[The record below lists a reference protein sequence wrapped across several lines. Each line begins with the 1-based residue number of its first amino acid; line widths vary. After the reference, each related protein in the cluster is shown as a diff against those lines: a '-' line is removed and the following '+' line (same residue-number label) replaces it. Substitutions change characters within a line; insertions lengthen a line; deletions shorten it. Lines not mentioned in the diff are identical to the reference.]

1 MRASTGCGTPEDP
14 TMQQFDPTVI
24 THNLPEI
31 ASGLAM
37 TLGTWVAGV
46 ALGML
51 IGFAIALLQL
61 FCGRWVRG
69 VLRVY
74 IEVLRGTPFLV
85 QLFLL
90 YYGGPSFGLTL
101 EPLTAGVLGLAVY
114 GSAYFAEAFR
124 SGFASV
130 PPGHLEA
137 AACLGL
143 TRWQAVRRIQLPQML
158 VLIVP
163 ALANLTIVLSK
174 ETAVLSIVTVPEL
187 TFVLTGI
194 GSATFAFVETLLAL
208 CVCYLALVELA
219 SRGGMWVEARLARMM
234 A

>member
-1 MRASTGCGTPEDP
+1 
-14 TMQQFDPTVI
+14 MQQFDPTVI
-24 THNLPEI
+24 THNLPAI
-31 ASGLAM
+31 GAGLAT
-37 TLGTWVAGV
+37 TLGTWIAGV
-46 ALGML
+46 AIGML
-51 IGFAIALLQL
+51 LGFAIALLQL
-61 FCGRWVRG
+61 FGGRWVRG
-69 VLRVY
+69 ALRVY

-90 YYGGPSFGLTL
+90 YYGGPSFGITL
-101 EPLTAGVLGLAVY
+101 EPLTAGVLGLGLY

-124 SGFASV
+124 SGFNAV

-143 TRWQAVRRIQLPQML
+143 TRWQAVLRIQLPQML

-163 ALANLTIVLSK
+163 ALANLAIVLSK

-208 CVCYLALVELA
+208 CLCYLALVELA
-219 SRGGMWVEARLARMM
+219 SRAGLWAEARLARMM

>member
-1 MRASTGCGTPEDP
+1 MPPNIGCSSTPEEV

-24 THNLPEI
+24 THNLSAI
-31 ASGLAM
+31 GAGLAT
-37 TLGTWVAGV
+37 TLGTWLAGV
-46 ALGML
+46 AIGML
-51 IGFAIALLQL
+51 IGFLIAVLQL

-69 VLRVY
+69 ALRAY
-74 IEVLRGTPFLV
+74 IELIRGTPFLV

-101 EPLTAGVLGLAVY
+101 EPLTAGVLGLGLY

-124 SGFASV
+124 SGFHSV
-130 PPGHLEA
+130 PRRHLRA
-137 AACLGL
+137 ASCLGL
-143 TRWQAVRRIQLPQML
+143 SRWQAVLRIQLPQML

-163 ALANLTIVLSK
+163 ALTNLTIVLSK

-194 GSATFAFVETLLAL
+194 GSATFAFV
-208 CVCYLALVELA
+208 
-219 SRGGMWVEARLARMM
+219 
-234 A
+234 

>member
-1 MRASTGCGTPEDP
+1 
-14 TMQQFDPTVI
+14 
-24 THNLPEI
+24 
-31 ASGLAM
+31 
-37 TLGTWVAGV
+37 
-46 ALGML
+46 
-51 IGFAIALLQL
+51 
-61 FCGRWVRG
+61 
-69 VLRVY
+69 
-74 IEVLRGTPFLV
+74 V

-90 YYGGPSFGLTL
+90 YYGGPSIGLTL
-101 EPLTAGVLGLAVY
+101 EPMTAGVLGLGLY

-124 SGFASV
+124 SGFQSV

-137 AACLGL
+137 ASCLGL
-143 TRWQAVRRIQLPQML
+143 SRWQAVLRIQVPQML

-163 ALANLTIVLSK
+163 ALTNLIIVLSK

-208 CVCYLALVELA
+208 CVCYLALVELT
-219 SRGGMWVEARLARMM
+219 SRAGMWAEARIARFM